1 MAFAQT
7 RNKHRMPM
15 GDNYFV
21 YGTFTNTDGD
31 TGGTIDTGLHLVK
44 HFDLQHT
51 GNAAVDESPSVNEVL
66 PSDGSI
72 VIVTTANACGI
83 WSALGA

>member
-1 MAFAQT
+1 
-7 RNKHRMPM
+7 MPM

-21 YGTFTNTDGD
+21 YGNFTNTDGD

-44 HFDLQHT
+44 HFDLQYS
-51 GNAAVDESPSVNEVL
+51 GAAAIGESASVNETF

>member
-1 MAFAQT
+1 MAFDFT
-7 RNKHRMPM
+7 LNKHKSTR
-15 GDNYFV
+15 GSEYWV
-21 YGTFTNTDGD
+21 YGGFSNTDGS
-31 TGGTIDTGLHLVK
+31 TGGTIVTGLHLVK

-51 GNAAVDESPSVNEVL
+51 GNAAVAESPSVNEVL

-72 VIVTTANACGI
+72 IIVTTANACGI